1 MAPGFRLRI
10 LDDDGQELAA
20 GQVGEIVTRPADRN
34 QMMTGYLRMPDVNAE
49 LLRGGWY
56 HSGDLGRVDEAGN
69 LYFVGRKKDVIRRRG
84 ENISALEIE
93 QALEAHPAVL
103 EAAAYGIDS
112 AFTEEEVAVAVVLRS
127 GATLT
132 AVELRDYCAGRMAR
146 YMVPEHVRFLENL
159 PRTATGKVARA
170 ELRKVHGDTAAPL

>member
-1 MAPGFRLRI
+1 M
-10 LDDDGQELAA
+10 
-20 GQVGEIVTRPADRN
+20 TRPDDRT

-56 HSGDLGRVDEAGN
+56 HSGDLGRLDDAGN

-93 QALEAHPAVL
+93 RALEAHPAVL

-112 AFTEEEVAVAVVLRS
+112 AFTEEEVAVAVVLRT

-132 AVELRDYCAGRMAR
+132 AAELRAYCAGRMAR
-146 YMVPEHVRFLENL
+146 YMVPEHVRFLPGL
-159 PRTATGKVARA
+159 PRTATGKVAKA
-170 ELRKVHGDTAAPL
+170 ELKDVHGGAAAPL